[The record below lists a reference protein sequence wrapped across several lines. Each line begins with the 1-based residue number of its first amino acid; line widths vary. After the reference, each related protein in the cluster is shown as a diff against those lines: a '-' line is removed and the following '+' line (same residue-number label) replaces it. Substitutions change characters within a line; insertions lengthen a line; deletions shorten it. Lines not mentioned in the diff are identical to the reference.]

1 MAPVAIIWDGSRHVA
16 AIWPESAP
24 ARFLA
29 AEEIGG
35 RISLIAAGNDE
46 AGPLIGV
53 LPAGSRVV
61 HAVTLSAE
69 GELRAVPAQLDE
81 RLALGQV
88 DPQAAGLV
96 LVQAHAD
103 AAEALAL
110 ARMPAAER
118 PAGAAET
125 LAASGLNQASG
136 SEAAGYRLLAGP
148 FLHPADERAALT
160 RVTAARAGEAGG
172 LTLVFTGDDGQR
184 ADAIAGGVL
193 VAHLPAAMRAA
204 RQALAQI
211 DQDLRLAVEAEL
223 DMLAAAPADQ
233 RDADA
238 SGLGRVAALRRGFR
252 LLHPVVEADGACRLH
267 LPDWI
272 EQDEVLIF
280 AEPRRQLLWSGEG
293 EPASGAPMAIRWQE
307 GGFAA
312 LSHRESYAA
321 SVATGLTL
329 GSGGG
334 NALVLA
340 TPGAAAPLRDDLA
353 LAAGRLAESLWQAGA
368 ERRPA
373 RLGALLA
380 ELAAARARAPSA
392 AGPLARLDA
401 RAKDPAAPAS
411 LFEALA
417 ATSGIDPSRADE
429 LGERSLTEQIAMLLW
444 AVNQPRLAARAC
456 AVRLLL
462 PLPKLRPQAEIERL
476 LGWYEDP
483 ALPHLLAREAM
494 GLAGHD
500 RRAMR
505 LLHDIA
511 ACAHQSWLD
520 ESVVTEVEQAVAEAG
535 ARRGQRRLS
544 PLDALLLELRRQ
556 PQRQPAGA
564 PGLEAVARMRAEL
577 GEAAARAGQAPA
589 ILDEL
594 ARRLG
599 ELTPGEIVLLHGHF
613 AALRREADQILAASR
628 QIAAWEEAAGLTG
641 LAARAHRSGEALRG
655 AERLAAT
662 TRNFAGSLERVDG
675 LGPALA
681 ALAADI
687 ERVLGPASEASARGT
702 ALRATLSGFGRL
714 LLAQLALREADAAFA
729 AVPFAA
735 RALADPEDP
744 GFGAAYRRL
753 RAGSS
758 DTLAR
763 YLAAAAAISGVDHEW
778 GMALGHRAVPQAAP
792 ADESRE
798 NA

>member
-35 RISLIAAGNDE
+35 RISLIAAGHDE

-61 HAVTLSAE
+61 HAVTLSAD
-69 GELRAVPAQLDE
+69 GELCAVPAQLDE

-103 AAEALAL
+103 AAEALVL

-118 PAGAAET
+118 PAGAET

-136 SEAAGYRLLAGP
+136 SAAAGYRLLAGP

-160 RVTAARAGEAGG
+160 RIAAARSGEAGG
-172 LTLVFTGDDGQR
+172 LTLVFRGDDGQP
-184 ADAIAGGVL
+184 ADATAGGVL
-193 VAHLPAAMRAA
+193 VAHLPAAMREA
-204 RQALAQI
+204 RQALAQL

-223 DMLAAAPADQ
+223 DTLAAAPADQ

-252 LLHPVVEADGACRLH
+252 LLHPTIEADGACRLH
-267 LPDWI
+267 LPDWA

-307 GGFAA
+307 GGLAA
-312 LSHRESYAA
+312 LSHRETYAA

-334 NALVLA
+334 NALVVA
-340 TPGAAAPLRDDLA
+340 TPGTAAPLRDDLA

-380 ELAAARARAPSA
+380 ELAAARASAPAA

-401 RAKDPAAPAS
+401 RAKGAPAS
-411 LFEALA
+411 LFETLA
-417 ATSGIDPSRADE
+417 ATSGIDPSRTDE
-429 LGERSLTEQIAMLLW
+429 LGERSLSEQIAMLLW

-462 PLPKLRPQAEIERL
+462 PLPKLRPQAELERL

-520 ESVVTEVEQAVAEAG
+520 ESVVTEVEQAVVEAG

-577 GEAAARAGQAPA
+577 GEAAARSGQAPA

-613 AALRREADQILAASR
+613 AALRREADQVLAAGR
-628 QIAAWEEAAGLTG
+628 LIAAWEEAAGLTG

-687 ERVLGPASEASARGT
+687 ERVLGPAGEASARGT

-763 YLAAAAAISGVDHEW
+763 YLAAAAAISGIDHEW